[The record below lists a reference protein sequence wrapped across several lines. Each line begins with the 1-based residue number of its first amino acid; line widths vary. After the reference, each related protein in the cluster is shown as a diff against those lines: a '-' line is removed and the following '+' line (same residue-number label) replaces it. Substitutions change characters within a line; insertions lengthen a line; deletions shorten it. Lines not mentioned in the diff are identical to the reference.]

1 MINPVLP
8 QVLSELRQHPEG
20 VSEYYLMRT
29 LEGQH
34 AFDDLDT
41 GGVLALYRKH
51 FIIMNALYDL
61 QQVLWEEEQ
70 RVLEI
75 SPLHIELH
83 KSQGET
89 DQVQTDAL
97 LSEYYLNWNNF
108 DQTSADDVQRL
119 MDSVTGP
126 RH

>member
-20 VSEYYLMRT
+20 VSEYFLMRT
-29 LEGQH
+29 LEEQH

-83 KSQGET
+83 KSQG
-89 DQVQTDAL
+89 DADRVQSDSL

>member
-29 LEGQH
+29 LERQH
-34 AFDDLDT
+34 AFDDLTDDSL
-41 GGVLALYRKH
+41 LALFRKH

-61 QQVLWEEEQ
+61 QEILWDEER
-70 RVLEI
+70 RVLNI

-83 KSQGET
+83 KSRGE
-89 DQVQTDAL
+89 DDRVQCNTP
-97 LSEYYLNWNNF
+97 LSEYYLDWQNF
-108 DQTSADDVQRL
+108 EQTLAEDVDRL
-119 MDSVTGP
+119 MRLVTGP

>member
-29 LEGQH
+29 LEQQH
-34 AFDDLDT
+34 AFDDLDAD
-41 GGVLALYRKH
+41 GSLALYRKH

-61 QQVLWEEEQ
+61 QQVLWEEEK

-75 SPLHIELH
+75 SPLRIELH
-83 KSQGET
+83 KSRGEA
-89 DQVQTDAL
+89 DQVHLNPL
-97 LSEYYLNWNNF
+97 LSEYYLDWHNF
-108 DQTSADDVQRL
+108 EQTTAEDVQLL

>member
-8 QVLSELRQHPEG
+8 QVLNELRQHPEG

-29 LEGQH
+29 LEQQH
-34 AFDDLDT
+34 AFDDLDAE
-41 GGVLALYRKH
+41 GVLALYRKH

-70 RVLEI
+70 RVLNI

-83 KSQGET
+83 KACDSA
-89 DQVQTDAL
+89 DQVHINEL
-97 LSEYYLNWNNF
+97 LSEYYLDWHNF
-108 DQTSADDVQRL
+108 EQTSAEDVQQL

>member
-29 LEGQH
+29 LDRQH
-34 AFDDLDT
+34 AFDTLEADGL
-41 GGVLALYRKH
+41 LALFRKH

-61 QQVLWEEEQ
+61 QDILWEEEG
-70 RVLEI
+70 RVLNI
-75 SPLHIELH
+75 SPMHIELH
-83 KSQGET
+83 KSRGKDDRVESNP
-89 DQVQTDAL
+89 L
-97 LSEYYLNWNNF
+97 LSEYYLDWHNF
-108 DQTSADDVQRL
+108 EQTTSEDVVAL
-119 MDSVTGP
+119 MEIVTGP